1 MGEAE
6 KRCQGVV
13 VTHGWPGC
21 TGAEGSGSGALGCFH
36 GGDGEIV
43 MSSAKVTPCR
53 WTREKHSDGGRAW
66 TVLEGE
72 PERKPASSTRPRAS
86 P

>member
-1 MGEAE
+1 MAGPA
-6 KRCQGVV
+6 
-13 VTHGWPGC
+13 
-21 TGAEGSGSGALGCFH
+21 ALGQRDLAVEPWDASME
-36 GGDGEIV
+36 GMGRLV